1 MTLINF
7 NKTPAAYS
15 LIAGSEKFPN
25 TKGRIDFYDVYDG
38 TLVVVEVYGLDA
50 ELENLNSGFWGFHIH
65 EGDKCAGNAE
75 DYFAWT
81 KMHYNPKGVKHP
93 AHAGDLPPILSQDG
107 VGWMAV
113 YTKRFYPEE
122 IVGRTAVIHSK
133 ADDFMSQP
141 SGNAGEKIACGEI
154 VAWDREIR

>member
-1 MTLINF
+1 MIRFEKVPAAFTLI
-7 NKTPAAYS
+7 K
-15 LIAGSEKFPN
+15 GSERFPKI
-25 TKGRIDFYDVYDG
+25 KGRIDFYDVYGG
-38 TLVVVEVYGLDA
+38 TLVVIEVHGLNR
-50 ELENLNSGFWGFHIH
+50 ELEELNSGFWGFHIH
-65 EGDKCAGNAE
+65 EGGRCAGNAM

-81 KMHYNPKGVKHP
+81 KMHYNLKMTKHP

-133 ADDFMSQP
+133 SDDFISQP

>member
-1 MTLINF
+1 MMIDFNMT
-7 NKTPAAYS
+7 PSAYAV
-15 LIAGSEKFPN
+15 IEGRVDYPN
-25 TKGRIDFYDVYDG
+25 TKGRVDFYDVYGG
-38 TLVVVEVYGLDA
+38 TLVVVGVYGFDS
-50 ELENLNSGFWGFHIH
+50 ELEEDNHGFWGFHVH
-65 EGDKCAGNAE
+65 EGDRCLGNEE

-81 KMHYNPKGVKHP
+81 KMHYNPKGTMHP

-122 IVGRTAVIHSK
+122 VIGRTVVIHSR
-133 ADDFMSQP
+133 ADDFTSQP

-154 VAWDREIR
+154 VAW